1 MKYALAQDTR
11 IGARKVN
18 QDRIGHWSTSECM
31 LMAVADG
38 LGGHLHGELAAELAV
53 RLLGAA
59 FQREAGP
66 RLADPDAFLV
76 RAIDAGHA
84 AILREAEKRDYPD
97 TPRTVLVAC
106 VVQDGVAHW
115 RHVGD
120 SRLYHIRE
128 GRILA
133 RTRDHT
139 VVQQLIDEG
148 QVREDMLSTHP
159 ERNRLLRC
167 LGGYEAPRPDPP
179 AKARLAQGDI
189 VLLCSDGFWS
199 PLTQRQ
205 MTQFFLGKELHRAV
219 ADLSELAE
227 KRAGPSADNISAL
240 AMTWQGE
247 QRAPAGKEIE
257 TTQIRD
263 LTATDLDFMRM
274 SDEDIARAI
283 EELKEAL
290 RKGQQS

>member
-11 IGARKVN
+11 IGARKIN
-18 QDRIGHWSTSECM
+18 QDRIGQWSTPECV

-38 LGGHLHGELAAELAV
+38 LGGHLHGELAAELAIH
-53 RLLGAA
+53 LLGAA
-59 FQREAGP
+59 FQREASP

-76 RAIDAGHA
+76 RAIDMGHA
-84 AILREAEKRDYPD
+84 AILREAEKLHYGD

-106 VVQDGVAHW
+106 IVQDGVAHW

-167 LGGYEAPRPDPP
+167 LGGYEVPRPDPP
-179 AKARLAQGDI
+179 AKARLARGDI
-189 VLLCSDGFWS
+189 LLLCSDGFWA

-205 MTQFFLGKELHRAV
+205 MTQLFLGKELSQAV

-227 KRAGPSADNISAL
+227 KRAGPGADNISVL

-247 QRAPAGKEIE
+247 SRALPAKDIE

-274 SDEDIARAI
+274 SDEDIAKAI
-283 EELKEAL
+283 EELKAAL
-290 RKGQQS
+290 RKGQQT